1 VCADGEKEAMSFD
14 LLYPAIIVFAM
25 LIVGLVMTVIEFNKF
40 ENDDE
45 ERKSKR
51 RADSDSQ

>member
-1 VCADGEKEAMSFD
+1 MSFD
-14 LLYPAIIVFAM
+14 LLYPAIVVFAM

-45 ERKSKR
+45 ERESKR